1 MSHGDGS
8 GSGPSDFLMW
18 PGMFGPLGIPK
29 TLEKRL
35 VHINPIYYVWI
46 ILVFIVEFRFNFS
59 ENNVLT
65 AIHFFPFEMRHELIN
80 LYLLN
85 GCGCN
90 TGQTVGPRENFQ
102 FAKAL
107 LPLHNF

>member
-35 VHINPIYYVWI
+35 AFIIAIDYVWI
-46 ILVFIVEFRFNFS
+46 ILVVIVEFRLDLS

-65 AIHFFPFEMRHELIN
+65 AFYFFPFEMRHELIN

-107 LPLHNF
+107 LP